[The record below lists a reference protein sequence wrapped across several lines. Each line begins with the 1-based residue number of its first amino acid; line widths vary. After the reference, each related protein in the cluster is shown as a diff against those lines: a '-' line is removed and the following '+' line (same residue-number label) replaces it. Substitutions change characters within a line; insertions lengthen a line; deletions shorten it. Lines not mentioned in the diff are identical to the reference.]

1 MKLVITDA
9 RTVTRG
15 DISLAPLDEF
25 AQVAAYEELAKDDYA
40 AALADADMLLC
51 NKTLVDRYLM
61 DCAPKL
67 RYIGLFATG
76 YNNIDIAEA
85 SRRGITVCN
94 AGSYSTMAVAQHV
107 FALILEHASRA
118 AEYDAFVRD
127 GGWKNSATFSPFVFP
142 THELYGRTLGIVGY
156 GSIGRKVA
164 EIGRAFGMNVI
175 AHSRSHKGDVENVS
189 LDELMRRSD
198 YISFHCPLN
207 DQTRGM
213 VGKRELGLCRP
224 TAFLI
229 NTARGGI
236 VQEKALA
243 DALKAGVISGA
254 AIDVLSEEPMA
265 QDCPLFGIENCIIT
279 PHVAWAP
286 METRARLLE
295 IVCENIR
302 AFMSGKPVNVVNSP
316 R

>member
-15 DISLAPLDEF
+15 DLSLAPLSEF
-25 AQVAAYEELAKDDYA
+25 AKVAVYDNLAKADYA
-40 AALADADMLLC
+40 EALADADMLLC
-51 NKTLVDRYLM
+51 NKTIVDKALM

-67 RYIGLFATG
+67 KYIGLFATG
-76 YNNIDIAEA
+76 YNNIDVAEA

-107 FALILEHASRA
+107 FALILAHASRVS
-118 AEYDAFVRD
+118 EYDAFVRD
-127 GGWKNSATFSPFVFP
+127 GGWKNSATFSPFIFP
-142 THELYGRTLGIVGY
+142 THELYGCTLGIVGY
-156 GSIGRKVA
+156 GSIGRQVA
-164 EIGRAFGMNVI
+164 EIGRAFGMNVLV
-175 AHSRSHKGDVENVS
+175 HSRSPKHDVENVS
-189 LDELMRRSD
+189 LDELMRSSD
-198 YISFHCPLN
+198 YITFHCPLN

-213 VGKRELGLCRP
+213 VGERELGLCKP

-229 NTARGGI
+229 NTARGGV

-243 DALKAGVISGA
+243 DALKAGMISGA
-254 AIDVLSEEPMA
+254 AIDVLSVEPMP

-286 METRARLLE
+286 METRVRLLE
-295 IVCENIR
+295 IVCGNIR
-302 AFMSGKPVNVVNSP
+302 SFLSGKPVNVVNSQ